1 MLLGDQHAQS
11 TLLDFVWICFNLTL
25 YYTDTLYYILIS
37 LCILHAFIWISSVCK
52 SIPLAP
58 SVLNGFEGTSQ
69 MTSAAHFIHQM
80 ENLNGR
86 YPSSPLEARY
96 LAGPSNVCVNHYLQ
110 STKPAGIDFLI
121 SSHRSMKSYRKKMAN
136 VMLLSTSISER
147 FFTLLC

>member
-1 MLLGDQHAQS
+1 MLLYA
-11 TLLDFVWICFNLTL
+11 
-25 YYTDTLYYILIS
+25 YILIS

-121 SSHRSMKSYRKKMAN
+121 SSHRSMKSYRKKNGKCDVIVNKYLVKVFHFA
-136 VMLLSTSISER
+136 LLDVKNPQIYSSRQYYIYQNSVAYI
-147 FFTLLC
+147 